1 MIFFLKIMFQLVYI
15 ESKVDTSIT
24 DKVRKFCIRLGG
36 VIAGRKEK
44 EKKRKEKHSK
54 ENAKKTLYYFHEYGN
69 FYKL

>member
-1 MIFFLKIMFQLVYI
+1 MFQLVYI

-54 ENAKKTLYYFHEYGN
+54 ENAKKNTILFS
-69 FYKL
+69 